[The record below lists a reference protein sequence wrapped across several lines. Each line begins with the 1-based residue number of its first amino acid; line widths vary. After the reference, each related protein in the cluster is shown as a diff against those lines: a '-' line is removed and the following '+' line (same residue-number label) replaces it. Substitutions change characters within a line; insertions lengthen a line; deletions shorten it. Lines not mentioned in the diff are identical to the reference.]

1 MERTLSTLVYLLLCG
16 MSNIVIG
23 IRLDRW
29 MCGSS
34 RVSLAL
40 PVAAVFFFLISQEIY
55 VFTRNSATP
64 A

>member
-40 PVAAVFFFLISQEIY
+40 PVAAVFFLISQEIY